1 MNTSLLDRI
10 GSLKPEDLGTEIH
23 QFASE
28 LFPIC
33 RSITGNGVRQTLKA
47 LERFFPLQIC
57 EVPTGTKVFD
67 WEVPKEWNIR
77 DAYIKNSKGER
88 IVDFRKS
95 NLHVVSYSTPIHS
108 TMGLEE
114 LLPHLHSLPDRPD
127 WIPYRTTYYK
137 EDWGFCL
144 SHRQLLLL
152 GEDRYE
158 VCVDSTLEPGHLT
171 YGEYY
176 LRGENSEEIL
186 LCCHVCHPSLFNDN
200 LSGISL
206 LAHLAQSI
214 SGLRLRYSYRF
225 LFLPAT
231 IGAITW
237 LALNE
242 SKVFNIK
249 HGLVVA
255 NVGDAGP
262 VTYKQSRRGDA
273 DIDQVVAE
281 ALKASFVRHEIE
293 EFSPYG
299 YDERQFCS
307 PGFNLPVGNFMRTPH
322 GRYPEYHTSA
332 DNVQFGQPGALG
344 ESCILVMK
352 ILAMLEGNGR
362 YLNQNPKCEPQLGK
376 RGLYESIG
384 GQTDS
389 NIPIMAI
396 LWVLNLS
403 DGTYTLLDIAKRSGL
418 DFGTIV
424 KTAEL
429 LVCHD
434 LLKEIVS

>member
-1 MNTSLLDRI
+1 
-10 GSLKPEDLGTEIH
+10 
-23 QFASE
+23 
-28 LFPIC
+28 
-33 RSITGNGVRQTLKA
+33 
-47 LERFFPLQIC
+47 
-57 EVPTGTKVFD
+57 VFD

-88 IVDFRKS
+88 IVDFQKS
-95 NLHVVSYSTPIHS
+95 NLHVVSYSTPIRA
-108 TMGLEE
+108 TLGLEE
-114 LLPHLHSLPDRPD
+114 LLPHLHTLPDRPD

-144 SHRQLLLL
+144 PHRQLLSLSD
-152 GEDRYE
+152 DRYE
-158 VCVDSTLEPGHLT
+158 VCIDSTLEPGHLT

-176 LRGENSEEIL
+176 HRGESSEEIL
-186 LCCHVCHPSLFNDN
+186 LCCHICHPSLCNDN

-206 LAHLAQSI
+206 LAHLAEKI
-214 SGLRLRYSYRF
+214 NHMCLRYSYRF

-242 SKVFNIK
+242 SKVFNVR

-255 NVGDAGP
+255 NVGDAGS

-273 DIDQVVAE
+273 EIDLVVAE

-293 EFSPYG
+293 KFSPYG

-332 DNVQFGQPGALG
+332 DNLQFCQAGALG
-344 ESCILVMK
+344 ESFVLMMK

-362 YLNQNPKCEPQLGK
+362 FFNQNPKCEPQLGK
-376 RGLYESIG
+376 RGLYASLG
-384 GQTDS
+384 GQTDT
-389 NIPIMAI
+389 NIPIMAL

-403 DGTYTLLDIAKRSGL
+403 DGTHSLLDIARKSDL

-424 KTAEL
+424 KAAEL
-429 LVCHD
+429 LVSHD
-434 LLKEIVS
+434 LLKEIDS